1 MSDIQLKAVRVA
13 KDVPAWDIMLSEE
26 NGEDRNVGMMSDFPM
41 EKSYVCTLRADNVN
55 AEIEL
60 RHKALSDMLA
70 AIRKAVEERQERLE
84 EWYENERSYE
94 AEFAA
99 ARAAEVWWESRY
111 DHFDE
116 DHGEAW

>member
-13 KDVPAWDIMLSEE
+13 KGVPAWDILISEE

-94 AEFAA
+94 AEMAA
-99 ARAAEVWWESRY
+99 ERAAEVWWESRY
-111 DHFDE
+111 DHLAE
-116 DHGEAW
+116 DHGEPW